1 MLRISWATNSTVRTY
16 FPNIQVLG
24 AVIGIPDGQRF
35 LLTSKKN
42 FRLTCSYKFH
52 EAVNF
57 VLTAGCENCS

>member
-1 MLRISWATNSTVRTY
+1 MLRISWVTNNTLRTY

-24 AVIGIPDGQRF
+24 AVIGIPDSQHF
-35 LLTSKKN
+35 QLTPKKH
-42 FRLTCSYKFH
+42 FRQTCSYKCH